1 LKFKLV
7 VFDLDGVLVNEP
19 SAWWTLHHAFG
30 TFEASKENL
39 RAYEAGIIDYPE
51 FMRRD
56 IHLWGMRSIIEVES
70 ALHNFTLSED
80 ALEVCDILRT
90 RGYQTAILSAGI
102 DIIARTV
109 SDKLGIEYWIANGLE
124 VDAKG
129 LLTGEGIFRVD
140 LKEKEIALKKL
151 VGALGVAFSDVAAV
165 GDSKYDLSFM
175 QACGVGIA
183 LVRCDLCEESQPWAK
198 VFHRISCL
206 ADLPRT
212 LMKIEGPE

>member
-1 LKFKLV
+1 M

-56 IHLWGMRSIIEVES
+56 IHLWGIRSIKEVETV
-70 ALHNFTLSED
+70 LHNFTLSEG
-80 ALEVCDILRT
+80 ALEVCDILRQ
-90 RGYQTAILSAGI
+90 RGYQIAILSAGI
-102 DIIARTV
+102 DIIARAV
-109 SDKLGIEYWIANGLE
+109 SGKLGIEYWVANGLK

-140 LKEKEIALKKL
+140 LKEKERALKKL
-151 VGALGVAFSDVAAV
+151 VGPLGIAFPDVAAI
-165 GDSKYDLSFM
+165 GDSKHDVSFM

-183 LVRCDLCEESQPWAK
+183 LTRCDICEESEPWVKA
-198 VFHRISCL
+198 FHRIICL
-206 ADLPRT
+206 ADLPGT
-212 LMKIEGPE
+212 LTKIEGPQ